1 MDKII
6 SPLIIGY
13 LLSMPLTVP
22 GCTEIPKT
30 AELRRDWI
38 PTNLQLLKQPIDLKH
53 CLDEEQVVVTKKS
66 TVKGIGVILH
76 PNLTSIRTLSWEQ
89 LLDNNT
95 RYSKQTVKST
105 EVKVSI
111 VPYIIDEENQKIMI
125 VPKLPTAGFNKFL
138 PACTPGFEGFSDIIL
153 KMPYFYPTVTLK
165 VAKEQRDN
173 LLTYLKE
180 QRKQNCWFGNFTEEP
195 MTSTQRFHNRPI
207 RILVKHLFDKKQA
220 MFLQGFPYTTNVK
233 LAETTVKFSIKHNA
247 LVKKQPTPNH
257 DSHTVQV
264 KLVWPKNLGKL
275 MVTGCREAQGIRQD
289 YASTCSFTA
298 GETYYIKP
306 PPKPNAQVTLKWPKE
321 LGKLEVSSCEEPTES
336 GENYSAICS
345 FTTDEIYRITP
356 AEFFLNKKQD
366 NKLIVVSLSV
376 NFDSQGMGKVIQE
389 SLYNVFAKLKEVNQS
404 FTLVAIGS
412 GRQLTNPILNSE
424 ELLTLSVDN
433 TSDTLKEKMRQL
445 QFSATDL
452 NALDDLELVDSYL
465 TYQSVPINQVLYL
478 TDNMGLFEHPPR
490 KQLGV
495 PLSWYREGIELTVLT
510 TEKCNFWEERVDAN
524 CIEWRDK
531 KTLEEGLKAFFAN

>member
-38 PTNLQLLKQPIDLKH
+38 PTNLQLLKQPIDLKN
-53 CLDEEQVVVTKKS
+53 CLNKKHIMVSKKS

-76 PNLTSIRTLSWEQ
+76 PNLTSIRTQSWEQ
-89 LLDNNT
+89 LLDENAT
-95 RYSKQTVKST
+95 HLKQGLKQT
-105 EVKVSI
+105 EVKISI
-111 VPYIIDEENQKIMI
+111 VPYIINEKNQKIMMM
-125 VPKLPTAGFNKFL
+125 PRLPTAEFNKFL
-138 PACTPGFEGFSDIIL
+138 PACTPGFKGFSETIL

-165 VAKEQRDN
+165 VAKEQRYN
-173 LLTYLKE
+173 LVNYLKE
-180 QRKQNCWFGNFTEEP
+180 QRNKDCWFGNFTEESVNP
-195 MTSTQRFHNRPI
+195 TKPYHSRPI
-207 RILVKHLFDKKQA
+207 GVLVKQIFEKKQA
-220 MFLQGFPYTTNVK
+220 MFLRGFPYTTNVK

-247 LVKKQPTPNH
+247 LVKKQLTSKS
-257 DSHTVQV
+257 DAHTVQV
-264 KLVWPKNLGKL
+264 KLVWPKKLGKL
-275 MVTGCREAQGIRQD
+275 MVTGCGEAQGINQG
-289 YASTCSFTA
+289 YASICSFVD
-298 GETYYIKP
+298 GNTYHIKK
-306 PPKPNAQVTLKWPKE
+306 PPKPNAQITLKWPKE
-321 LGKLEVSSCEEPTES
+321 LGKLDVSSCEEPTES

-356 AEFFLNKKQD
+356 ADIFLSKKQD

-389 SLYNVFAKLKEVNQS
+389 SLYNVFKEMKEVNPS
-404 FTLVAIGS
+404 FILVAIGS
-412 GRQLTNPILNSE
+412 GRQLTNPILSSE
-424 ELLTLSVDN
+424 ELPTLSVDN

-452 NALDDLELVDSYL
+452 NALDDLELVDSYMS
-465 TYQSVPINQVLYL
+465 YQSEQIKQVLYL
-478 TDNMGLFEHPPR
+478 TDNMGLSEHPPR

-510 TEKCNFWEERVDAN
+510 TERCTFWEEGVDAH
-524 CIEWRDK
+524 CVEWKDK
-531 KTLEEGLKAFFAN
+531 EGLEEGLNAFFEK